1 MKASFNR
8 WIRMQPFFWKFPFY
22 FPTPLKD
29 GGWTISL
36 GSLFLP
42 CFRVSSDDKWMT
54 NGMVTIETIG
64 VCFNTTRLDTKGL
77 FVILQWCFL
86 DSTPNP
92 CQWGSDRRHTMSPW
106 HSQPIR
112 CIQLKK
118 KKKKKVHSFLFHSL
132 SISLYLIT
140 SVRILS
146 CSFFYMS
153 LDFFLRINFLCIQT
167 EIGRPCFLFLQKR
180 VKNL

>member
-118 KKKKKVHSFLFHSL
+118 KKKKKFTASFSIHSPFPS
-132 SISLYLIT
+132 
-140 SVRILS
+140 ILS
-146 CSFFYMS
+146 HQSGSSPVLFFTCLLTFFY
-153 LDFFLRINFLCIQT
+153 
-167 EIGRPCFLFLQKR
+167 G
-180 VKNL
+180 